1 MKKTLAF
8 LCGIGITCGCMPLQ
22 ILPVAA
28 YDVPASTV
36 IAEDGT
42 IYTYTSHNNGYC
54 MEEYAYPV
62 SDKDAYIGEC
72 YDKDAD
78 YVVRVS
84 CADAEAFITAFSEQ
98 YQLTLLDDGDYI
110 VTDSSNADYE
120 YANYSDSEWTYTD
133 ADAVARSLICS
144 DAVQKVSVEK
154 GYRHLTRGNI
164 VEFTDAYWVYTDTD
178 TVLTEDDFAWLGEIA
193 AVKDLAEIE
202 ELRDDNEIV
211 YQLTLSKGNW
221 GRNDWD
227 LLRYFMMGCME
238 MPSVHAVNNNVLRH
252 GLAVMYTYETE
263 KVYQSVNDY
272 LGDVDGD
279 GNVSVEDAV
288 AVLTYY
294 ARQSAGLEAKL
305 LQANVA
311 TVEETAFL
319 AADVDGD
326 GQITVEDAVAILTYY
341 AKQSAGLDAAW

>member
-1 MKKTLAF
+1 MKKGMAF
-8 LCGIGITCGCMPLQ
+8 LVGISMAVSGLCLQMPTA
-22 ILPVAA
+22 VA

-62 SDKDAYIGEC
+62 SEQGAYIGEC

-84 CADAEAFITAFSEQ
+84 CADAEAFTTAFSEQ

-110 VTDSSNADYE
+110 VTDSSDADYE
-120 YANYSDSEWTYTD
+120 YANFSDSEWTYTD
-133 ADAVARSLICS
+133 ADTVAKKLICS

-154 GYRHLTRGNI
+154 GYRRLRRGNI
-164 VEFTDAYWVYTDTD
+164 VQFTDVYWVYTDTD
-178 TVLTEDDFAWLGEIA
+178 TVLTEDDFAWLGENA
-193 AVKDLAEIE
+193 TVENLAEIE
-202 ELRDDNEIV
+202 ELSDDNEII
-211 YQLTLSKGNW
+211 YRLTLSKGNW
-221 GRNDWD
+221 YGNNWG
-227 LLRYFMMGCME
+227 LLRYFMTGCME
-238 MPSVHAVNNNVLRH
+238 MPSVHAVNNSVIRN

-272 LGDVDGD
+272 LGDIDSDGT
-279 GNVSVEDAV
+279 VSVEDAV
-288 AVLTYY
+288 STLTYY
-294 ARQSAGLEAKL
+294 AQQSAGLEAKL
-305 LQANVA
+305 TQAA
-311 TVEETAFL
+311 DTEESAFL

-341 AKQSAGLDAAW
+341 AKKSAGLDAAW

>member
-1 MKKTLAF
+1 MKKGMAF
-8 LCGIGITCGCMPLQ
+8 LVGSSMAVSGLCLQMPT
-22 ILPVAA
+22 VTA
-28 YDVPASTV
+28 YDVPASTI

-62 SDKDAYIGEC
+62 FDKDAYIGEC

-84 CADAEAFITAFSEQ
+84 CADAEAFTAAFSEQ

-110 VTDSSNADYE
+110 VTDSSDADYE
-120 YANYSDSEWTYTD
+120 YANFSDSEWTYTD
-133 ADAVARSLICS
+133 ADVVARNLICS
-144 DAVQKVSVEK
+144 DAVQKVSIEK
-154 GYRHLTRGNI
+154 GYRRLTRGNI
-164 VEFTDAYWVYTDTD
+164 VEFTDVYWVYTD
-178 TVLTEDDFAWLGEIA
+178 TVLTEDDFAWLGENA
-193 AVKDLAEIE
+193 AVENLAEIE
-202 ELRDDNEIV
+202 ELRDDNEII
-211 YQLTLSKGNW
+211 YQLKLSKGNW
-221 GRNDWD
+221 NENNWE
-227 LLRYFMMGCME
+227 LLRYFMTGCME
-238 MPSVHAVNNNVLRH
+238 MPSVHAVNNSVIRN

-311 TVEETAFL
+311 TVEEIAFL